1 LYKWLSITVPDGFG
15 ALERELPAEYTG
27 AHVAKRLRAGLTS
40 RVAHVLIE
48 YDYVDKDYRSTYYDY
63 YAKKGRTYRRDCV
76 RLHFFD
82 VEVSAQFNGYGDVI
96 DLHALDGRLTDHYFG
111 YMVVRPTLHTTIGR
125 SLLSPDIRQGA
136 TGLAIVAKHSVHV
149 LGYRLEVHG
158 FPWMEQHVDIAVCA
172 HVACWALLRHYS
184 QRFPSHAEFLMQD
197 ITKMARE
204 FDPGGLVP
212 SNGLVMAEAERVF
225 QAAGTFPLVV
235 ARDDDNWASFYTQLL
250 AYLESGFPLFVG
262 MHDVGHAAVVVG
274 HAFSHAP
281 ALGHAHD
288 PVPQAWR
295 LVDHF
300 NVVDDNDLPY
310 VSVAG
315 PSKDKVA
322 ANSRNQTP
330 YTADGI
336 DQFIVALPE
345 KIYYSAAAV
354 QELAPTAASELL
366 GFSPGAH
373 IFRYFVTTLSR
384 FRKEIREFASQYSPE
399 FVQLIMD
406 LPAAQFIW
414 VVEFATPRDWAQ
426 RKVSARL
433 ILDATAG
440 PYDPNPIW
448 VAHTATNA
456 IVFDRSQADDEGVEL
471 VIGTQHGSPLSAM
484 YLNLRPI
491 ISTP

>member
-1 LYKWLSITVPDGFG
+1 MYKWLSIAAPGDFE
-15 ALERELPAEYTG
+15 ALKDVLPAECG
-27 AHVAKRLRAGLTS
+27 AAHVAHTLAGGLTS
-40 RVAHVLIE
+40 QVAGVLIE
-48 YDYVDKDYRSTYYDY
+48 FDYVDKDYRSTYYDY
-63 YAKKGRTYRRDCV
+63 YAKKGRTYRRDCA

-82 VEVSAQFNGYGDVI
+82 AGVRPKVNEHNDVV
-96 DLHALDGRLTDHYFG
+96 DLEAPDTRLTDHYFG

-125 SLLSPDIRQGA
+125 SLLSPQIRLGA
-136 TGLAIVAKHSVHV
+136 SGLAITAKHSVHL

-172 HVACWALLRHYS
+172 HVACWAVLRHYS
-184 QRFPSHAEFLMQD
+184 QRFPTHAEFLMQD

-235 ARDDDNWASFYTQLL
+235 ARDDDKWASFYTQLL

-274 HAFSHAP
+274 HAFTNAP
-281 ALGHAHD
+281 APAHANE

-300 NVVDDNDLPY
+300 NVVDDNELPY
-310 VSVAG
+310 VSVPG
-315 PSKDKVA
+315 PSKDKLA
-322 ANSRNQTP
+322 ADTRKLQV
-330 YTADGI
+330 YTADSF

-354 QELAPTAASELL
+354 EELAPTAASELL
-366 GFSPGAH
+366 GFTPGSH
-373 IFRYFVTTLSR
+373 IFRYFVTTMSR
-384 FRKEIREFASQYSPE
+384 LRHEVRSFASQYSAE
-399 FVQLIMD
+399 FVQLIME

-414 VVEFATPRDWAQ
+414 VVEFATADEWAQ
-426 RKVSARL
+426 RHVSARL
-433 ILDATAG
+433 IVDATAG
-440 PYDPNPIW
+440 PFDPNPIW
-448 VAHTATNA
+448 VAHTATSA
-456 IVFDRSQADDEGVEL
+456 IVFDRSQADDEGVDL
-471 VIGTQHGSPLSAM
+471 VIGTQHGSPLTAM

-491 ISTP
+491 VATP